1 MKDKNGI
8 FGLIMLIIISII
20 AFNIGYDFAKDKL
33 IKSKKEEVQN
43 SPFDFSNFGAHYI
56 EENVNCNFVDSFQIG
71 SSIYH
76 INAFERYVN
85 EKRTYKISY
94 LIDIEYD
101 MMEEL
106 VKDFE
111 SDSLI
116 IALEEKTIMGENHT
130 NVKIIDVKYLE
141 LLSRD
146 IANKLEHKKM
156 KQYKELHKKVFNFYF
171 DN

>member
-8 FGLIMLIIISII
+8 FGLIMLTLISII

-33 IKSKKEEVQN
+33 IKSKKEETQN
-43 SPFDFSNFGAHYI
+43 IPFDFSNFGAHYI
-56 EENVNCNFVDSFQIG
+56 GENVNCNFVDSFQIG
-71 SSIYH
+71 NSIYH
-76 INAFERYVN
+76 INAFECYVN

-111 SDSLI
+111 SDSLV

-141 LLSRD
+141 TLKRD
-146 IANKLEHKKM
+146 RLNKAEHDKM
-156 KQYKELHKKVFNFYF
+156 TECKELHKKIYN
-171 DN
+171 N

>member
-8 FGLIMLIIISII
+8 FGLIMLTLISII

-33 IKSKKEEVQN
+33 IKSKKEETQN
-43 SPFDFSNFGAHYI
+43 TPFDFSNFGAHYI
-56 EENVNCNFVDSFQIG
+56 GENVNCNFVDSFQIG
-71 SSIYH
+71 NSIYH

-94 LIDIEYD
+94 FIDIEYD

-111 SDSLI
+111 SDSLV
-116 IALEEKTIMGENHT
+116 IAIEEKTIMGEYQT

-141 LLSRD
+141 KLKRES
-146 IANKLEHKKM
+146 INKFEHDRMTKC
-156 KQYKELHKKVFNFYF
+156 KELHKKIYN
-171 DN
+171 N

>member
-1 MKDKNGI
+1 MKKLFVI
-8 FGLIMLIIISII
+8 LTITLVILACFGFSFMIIQIT
-20 AFNIGYDFAKDKL
+20 NNNED
-33 IKSKKEEVQN
+33 KSKKVEVQN
-43 SPFDFSNFGAHYI
+43 SPFDFTNFGAHYI
-56 EENVNCNFVDSFQIG
+56 GENVNCNFVDSFQIG

-76 INAFERYVN
+76 INAFERYIN
-85 EKRTYKISY
+85 ENRTYKISY

-111 SDSLI
+111 SDSLV

-141 LLSRD
+141 TLKRD
-146 IANKLEHKKM
+146 RLNKAEHDKM
-156 KQYKELHKKVFNFYF
+156 TEHKELHKKIYN
-171 DN
+171 N